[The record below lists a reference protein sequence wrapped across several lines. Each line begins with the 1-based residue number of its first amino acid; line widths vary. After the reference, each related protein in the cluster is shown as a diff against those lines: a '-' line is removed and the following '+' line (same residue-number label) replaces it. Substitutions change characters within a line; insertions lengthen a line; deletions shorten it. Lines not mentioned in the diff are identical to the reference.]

1 MRIRNYRDNYCRI
14 QVLEPISSGTVG
26 STGSGGSEGASSAK
40 SEDVS
45 LKNGGSKRRFCKVL
59 FNYEPCN
66 KDELTLVP
74 QDSIEFLGEVEE
86 GWWRGRLKGR
96 VGVFPSNF
104 VSPPVYE
111 EPDKHKDQ
119 DSKKMCKVLFPY
131 EAANVDELTLNEGDI
146 ITLLSTNASDKVQSI

>member
-1 MRIRNYRDNYCRI
+1 M
-14 QVLEPISSGTVG
+14 
-26 STGSGGSEGASSAK
+26 
-40 SEDVS
+40 
-45 LKNGGSKRRFCKVL
+45 L

-111 EPDKHKDQ
+111 ESDKHKDQ
-119 DSKKMCKVLFPY
+119 ESRRLCKVLFPY
-131 EAANVDELTLNEGDI
+131 EAANIDELTLNEGDI
-146 ITLLSTNASDKVQSI
+146 ITLLSTNASDKVLIT